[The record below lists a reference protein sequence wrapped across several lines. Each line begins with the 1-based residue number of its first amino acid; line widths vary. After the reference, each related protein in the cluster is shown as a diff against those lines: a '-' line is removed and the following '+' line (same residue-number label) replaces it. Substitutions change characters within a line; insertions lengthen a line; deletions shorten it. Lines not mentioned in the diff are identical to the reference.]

1 MDFQDMGAALQRWR
15 QELRS
20 LSQDAR
26 EQQLRW
32 MFWHRG
38 AISDSKAPQQQHLP
52 LRDVDPQPV
61 RDPTT
66 DEDDKS
72 DTPATKRVAI
82 KRARVSTTPEEDM
95 GAAER
100 CDTTSEESDAPLD
113 ITRGVKSS
121 EPLDHTAKPLDRRRY
136 GDGHA
141 RQGRFSVNLMGHS
154 VCVKAAKALIG
165 IGFSQLYRIKDG
177 LADGRCDGTRRVQGS
192 GITCNA
198 TKMPSV
204 LSFLWQL
211 YHSVGEGMPD
221 RFRFKRNDAKTRV
234 LEDDGPEGLREE
246 AGSESEDP
254 LQKDSSSC
262 SESEGPLR
270 DLEEETRCVTAAV
283 LYAESARLPPEAAL
297 HGPGMPGGP
306 LRFLPPTRRLHLY
319 WEYQA
324 WCKAKDQPPASFHTF
339 LRAFQSG
346 RSKLRIRKA
355 GQHAV
360 CDTCIQ
366 LKKDIRKATFPGD
379 RQAAIEAYTHHVYD
393 QWLDR
398 QVYAHASELSL
409 QCSQMLAGGY
419 ALSSM
424 SRSISQLALIADGID
439 QAKFRL
445 PRILIKGHALD
456 SHLGAT
462 DLATTWPCLMLTC
475 LRIPTTT
482 SRSSVIC

>member
-211 YHSVGEGMPD
+211 YPSVGEGMAD

-234 LEDDGPEGLREE
+234 LEDDNGPKGSC
-246 AGSESEDP
+246 SESKDP
-254 LQKDSSSC
+254 LRKDSSSC
-262 SESEGPLR
+262 SESEGPLW
-270 DLEEETRCVTAAV
+270 DLEEKTRCVTATV
-283 LYAESARLPPEAAL
+283 QWTRSR
-297 HGPGMPGGP
+297 
-306 LRFLPPTRRLHLY
+306 PPTRRLHMY
-319 WEYQA
+319 WEYHA
-324 WCKAKDQPPASFHTF
+324 RNISRGVAS
-339 LRAFQSG
+339 
-346 RSKLRIRKA
+346 
-355 GQHAV
+355 
-360 CDTCIQ
+360 
-366 LKKDIRKATFPGD
+366 
-379 RQAAIEAYTHHVYD
+379 
-393 QWLDR
+393 
-398 QVYAHASELSL
+398 
-409 QCSQMLAGGY
+409 
-419 ALSSM
+419 
-424 SRSISQLALIADGID
+424 
-439 QAKFRL
+439 
-445 PRILIKGHALD
+445 
-456 SHLGAT
+456 
-462 DLATTWPCLMLTC
+462 
-475 LRIPTTT
+475 
-482 SRSSVIC
+482 